1 MPSSTRSALA
11 THRSRGFDC
20 LCGNMRMGVR
30 AITTLYDGYLAP
42 SGLTA
47 AELSVLWCVISAQPV
62 SMQQIA
68 EFLAMEKST
77 VTRNVAHLLS
87 RSLVKVAAGRDA
99 RMKQVCV
106 TRAGEDAF
114 LRALPLWKA
123 AQKAA
128 TRALG
133 GPRFRSL
140 VSGSL
145 HLARAPVARRASRC

>member
-11 THRSRGFDC
+11 THRGHGFDC
-20 LCGNMRMGVR
+20 LCGNMRMAAR
-30 AITTLYDGYLAP
+30 AVTTLYDGYLAP

-47 AELSVLWCVISAQPV
+47 AELSVLWCVVAAQPV
-62 SMQQIA
+62 SMQRIA

-77 VTRNVAHLLS
+77 VTRNVAHL
-87 RSLVKVAAGRDA
+87 RARNLVKVAPGKDA
-99 RMKQVCV
+99 RMKQVTV
-106 TRAGEDAF
+106 TGAGQDAF

-128 TRALG
+128 AKAVG
-133 GPRFRSL
+133 EPRFRAL

-145 HLARAPVARRASRC
+145 HLARAPKVAAA